1 LESLLG
7 LSSIEIMNAY
17 ESRRAR
23 WLKLGEYL
31 PSELKGRIALRN
43 LRAAATLS
51 LQAQQTLACALD
63 AGLGQASVIH
73 TLKDNP
79 EVTLDEIIRQT
90 QRKRESDSKSQALA
104 QDFTGKD
111 ISEDTSGELAAL
123 IQTCFPGWNRLAAES
138 LAVDPLTAE
147 LRALLHTWRVCLD
160 SDRSRSETFTVLLC
174 GFIMQAAQQINEM
187 LNSHPNLRAALQT
200 SRVAWFFNS
209 FNPKHE
215 EHTYHP

>member
-1 LESLLG
+1 MS
-7 LSSIEIMNAY
+7 AY

-51 LQAQQTLACALD
+51 PQAQQMLACALN
-63 AGLGQASVIH
+63 AGLGQASVIRV
-73 TLKDNP
+73 LKDDP
-79 EVTLDEIIRQT
+79 EATLDEIIRQT
-90 QRKRESDSKSQALA
+90 QRQRGSDSNSQSLS
-104 QDFTGKD
+104 QDFIGKD
-111 ISEDTSGELAAL
+111 ISEDISRELAAL
-123 IQTCFPGWNRLAAES
+123 VQTCFPGWNRLAAES

-147 LRALLHTWRVCLD
+147 LRTLLHTWRVCRD

-174 GFIMQAAQQINEM
+174 GFVAQAAEH
-187 LNSHPNLRAALQT
+187 LNQTLNTHPNLRTALQT
-200 SRVAWFFNS
+200 SRVAWLFNS